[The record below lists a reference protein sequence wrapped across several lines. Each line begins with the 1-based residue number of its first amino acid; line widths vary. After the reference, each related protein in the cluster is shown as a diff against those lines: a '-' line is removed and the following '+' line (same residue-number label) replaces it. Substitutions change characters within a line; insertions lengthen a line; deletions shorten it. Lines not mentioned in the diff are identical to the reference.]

1 MSWGMA
7 RQPALQDRIS
17 AGILDAA
24 AAVLAERGPAASMSE
39 IAAAAGVGRA
49 TLYRYFPNRDALLTG
64 LIRAATDELQA
75 RVAAADLEAVPVEVA
90 LGRLARAFLTAGAKY
105 AVLAGVDKKGLGD
118 SGELEAQV
126 RRPVRELIA
135 RGLAD
140 GTFRKSIGADV
151 LLDSLAALLEHGL
164 ARVMAGEAG
173 IESVV
178 DSLVDLFLNG
188 ASEH

>member
-24 AAVLAERGPAASMSE
+24 AAVLAERGLTASMSE

-49 TLYRYFPNRDALLTG
+49 TLYRYYPNRDALLTG
-64 LIRAATDELQA
+64 MIRAATDELQT
-75 RVAAADLEAVPVEVA
+75 RVAAADLETVPVEVA

-118 SGELEAQV
+118 SGELEVQV
-126 RRPVRELIA
+126 RRPVRELID

-140 GTFRKSIGADV
+140 GTFRQGIGADV
-151 LLDSLAALLEHGL
+151 LLDALAALLEHGL

-188 ASEH
+188 ASAH

>member
-24 AAVLAERGPAASMSE
+24 AAVLAERGLTASMSE

-49 TLYRYFPNRDALLTG
+49 TLYRYYPNRDALLTG
-64 LIRAATDELQA
+64 MIRAATDELQT
-75 RVAAADLEAVPVEVA
+75 RVAAADLETVPVEVA

-118 SGELEAQV
+118 SGELEVQV
-126 RRPVRELIA
+126 RRPVRELID

-140 GTFRKSIGADV
+140 GTFRQGIGADV
-151 LLDSLAALLEHGL
+151 LLNALAALLEHGL

-188 ASEH
+188 ASAH

>member
-24 AAVLAERGPAASMSE
+24 AAVLAERGLTASMSE

-49 TLYRYFPNRDALLTG
+49 TLYRYYPNRDALLTG
-64 LIRAATDELQA
+64 MIRAATDELQT
-75 RVAAADLEAVPVEVA
+75 RLAAADLEAVPVEVA

-118 SGELEAQV
+118 SDELEAQV
-126 RRPVRELIA
+126 RRPVRELID

-140 GTFRKSIGADV
+140 GTFRQEIGADV
-151 LLDSLAALLEHGL
+151 LLNALAALLEHGL